1 MRMMESVQSY
11 SGARPSSRVRP
22 GIWLAIIGLVLGLTT
37 LSVQACSIPVFRYA
51 LDRWPADAFT
61 LEVTVDDAKDEAVS
75 KFLRNLGTSSPMN
88 IKAKRLPA
96 DAAGSS
102 RLLYPHADEVSG
114 ANPWSGGLSA
124 ETLGQITNSPVRA
137 ELVRRIITGDS
148 AVWVL
153 VESGDQ
159 SADDA
164 AAADLE
170 KRLKYLEQVAEIPSI
185 DPNDPTSKLGPGPKL
200 RVKFSML
207 RVAHGDAREAVFIKM
222 LAGAKAESSL
232 SSGPWLAAVFGR
244 GRVLGA
250 WPAKGFGK
258 EQVDEVCLFLLGAC
272 SCQVKNL
279 NPGWDLLVTADW
291 DAELQKV
298 DKLALAGATTVAAV
312 PMEPVEE
319 TETVTFK
326 GERIQPKAPSVAS
339 IIVSDEA
346 EEGTANVP
354 TPVNWA
360 MIGGIGVLLVAGICF
375 WFGVQARR

>member
-1 MRMMESVQSY
+1 MRKMESAQSY
-11 SGARPSSRVRP
+11 SGARPSSKVRP
-22 GIWLAIIGLVLGLTT
+22 GIWLAIIGLVMGLTT

-61 LEVTVDDAKDEAVS
+61 LEVTVEDAKDEAVS

-88 IKAKRLPA
+88 IKAMRLPA

-102 RLLYPHADEVSG
+102 RLLYPHAAEASG
-114 ANPWSGGLSA
+114 ANPWSGALSA
-124 ETLGQITNSPVRA
+124 ETLGQITNSPARA

-159 SADDA
+159 AADDA
-164 AAADLE
+164 AATALE

-200 RVKFSML
+200 QVKFSML
-207 RVAHGDAREAVFIKM
+207 RVAQGDAREAVFVKM
-222 LAGAKAESSL
+222 LAGAKADPSL

-258 EQVDEVCLFLLGAC
+258 EQVDEVCLFLMGAC

-298 DKLALAGATTVAAV
+298 DRLVMAGATAVAAV
-312 PMEPVEE
+312 PAEPVEE

-346 EEGTANVP
+346 EEGVAGMA
-354 TPVNWA
+354 TPINWA
-360 MIGGIGVLLVAGICF
+360 LIGGIGVLLVAGICF